1 MSYYRKIISYIDL
14 YEKEEKKQNIGF
26 VKVQIKEGECQMQ
39 ICVKGLPYTDSFS
52 CKIKSADG
60 KAEIDELLLQG
71 GQGNYKKSFPM
82 DRVGKEKVPFE
93 QIRGI
98 LLPLSVSR
106 YGKTRWEEEPEGIP
120 IVEGVHKEVVEKK
133 EERKIEANNA
143 KEKEVKQKEER
154 EVKTSEIKEQEI
166 EISNIT
172 EQAETK
178 ETETIVIEDTQ
189 PQLAKAEASPKEE
202 PVHDNIFPTSEDRIC
217 TDKWRQLCQMYQSV
231 HPFEEEQA
239 GEYLSVTPK
248 DFVVLQGQYQE
259 MVNNSFLLHGYYNYR
274 HLILAKRITANGTKY
289 YVGVPGCYY
298 EREKMVAV
306 MFGFEAFEPAKESE
320 NTEPIA
326 QGTYGYYLYHV
337 QI

>member
-26 VKVQIKEGECQMQ
+26 VKVQIKEGECQIQ
-39 ICVKGLPYTDSFS
+39 ICVKGLPYTDSLL
-52 CKIKSADG
+52 CKIKSANG
-60 KAEIDELLLQG
+60 KVEIDDLLLQG
-71 GQGNYKKSFPM
+71 GQGNYKKSFPV

-106 YGKTRWEEEPEGIP
+106 YGTTRWEEEPEGLP
-120 IVEGVHKEVVEKK
+120 TVEAVCQEVIE
-133 EERKIEANNA
+133 KIEEKPKLEKVIIENNV
-143 KEKEVKQKEER
+143 KEKEFEENEEKR
-154 EVKTSEIKEQEI
+154 NENITLQVEKSELETEKEIKA
-166 EISNIT
+166 T
-172 EQAETK
+172 
-178 ETETIVIEDTQ
+178 ETEAIVIEDR
-189 PQLAKAEASPKEE
+189 
-202 PVHDNIFPTSEDRIC
+202 VC
-217 TDKWRQLCQMYQSV
+217 TDKWRQLCQMYQRV

-248 DFVVLQGQYQE
+248 DFVILQGQYQKL
-259 MVNNSFLLHGYYNYR
+259 VNNSFLLHGYYNYR
-274 HLILAKRITANGTKY
+274 HLILAKRITASGTKY